1 MRTISH
7 IFLLGLLLIDCN
19 AFSCMIMQNNADEPS
34 SYLDKIDK
42 KPEPKIKKLVS
53 IRNNISK
60 FLKDTNKKED
70 ISKIEKGHISTYQP
84 IPQANFDTIFLNI
97 YNISKLYMSYNVDRI
112 IFEMQTGR
120 RYVFYISK
128 QEDRNKMDNLMK
140 LIPNKIKILIINDV
154 KNTMDDP
161 FGYLY
166 CAPKQ

>member
-1 MRTISH
+1 MRAFHFILLLG
-7 IFLLGLLLIDCN
+7 FLLTECN
-19 AFSCMIMQNNADEPS
+19 AFSHMIMQTNADES
-34 SYLDKIDK
+34 ASYLDKINK
-42 KPEPKIKKLVS
+42 QPEPKIKKLEG

-60 FLKDTNKKED
+60 YLKDTKKVD
-70 ISKIEKGHISTYQP
+70 VSKIEKGHISTYQP

-97 YNISKLYMSYNVDRI
+97 YNISKIYMSYNVDRI
-112 IFEMQTGR
+112 IFEMETGK
-120 RYVFYISK
+120 RYVYYVKK

>member
-1 MRTISH
+1 
-7 IFLLGLLLIDCN
+7 
-19 AFSCMIMQNNADEPS
+19 MQNNADDS
-34 SYLDKIDK
+34 LSYLDKINK
-42 KPEPKIKKLVS
+42 KQEPKIKKLES

-97 YNISKLYMSYNVDRI
+97 YNISKIYMSYNVDRI

>member
-1 MRTISH
+1 
-7 IFLLGLLLIDCN
+7 
-19 AFSCMIMQNNADEPS
+19 MQNNADDS
-34 SYLDKIDK
+34 LSYLDKINK
-42 KPEPKIKKLVS
+42 KPEPKIKKLES

-97 YNISKLYMSYNVDRI
+97 YNISKIYMSYNVDRI

-166 CAPKQ
+166 CAAKQ

>member
-19 AFSCMIMQNNADEPS
+19 AFSCMIMQNNADDS
-34 SYLDKIDK
+34 LSYLDKINK
-42 KPEPKIKKLVS
+42 KPEPKIKKLES

-97 YNISKLYMSYNVDRI
+97 YNISKIYMSYNVDRI

-166 CAPKQ
+166 CAAKQ